1 MLSRFKFNSMQK
13 HYIFSLI
20 AAASLLCT
28 LPACGE
34 DDPELPGATT
44 ANGTTPETP
53 ETPSSTWSALT
64 ASPDAWDQTRRADV
78 TYQLLVYSFADS
90 NGDGYGDFNGVTAK
104 LDYLQSLGVT
114 ALWLS
119 PIHPSPSYHGYDVT
133 DYTTVNPKL
142 GTEADFS
149 RLVTEAHNRGIKIY
163 LDYVMNHTSDQHP
176 WFVAAKSSPDS
187 EYRGYYTF
195 SQNPSADVKAGNL
208 AMFASDMTNGYSA
221 GEWNTTTTAA
231 NNIKGVYKFELDWSN
246 SSAPTVTVTKATSA
260 EAENTTSGS
269 DDRYIWYGD
278 SQCKRF
284 YNKGGGKYEL
294 TLNIDTDWGF
304 LIRSSNTTWDNGTKY
319 GAPTASTKLELGK
332 AFSLDN
338 KTAANILFSSMD
350 LWYYHCAFSSSMP
363 DLDYG
368 KVGEWSSNAT
378 YNAMLSAAKGWVDR
392 GVDGFRLD
400 AVKHIYHNA
409 TNTDNPQ
416 FLNRFYTDMNTYY
429 KSKGK
434 TDDLYMVGEVL
445 EEYGKVA
452 PYYAGLPA
460 LFEFSF
466 WYRLSWAINN
476 QTGCYFAANIMS
488 YQTEYAKYRKSYI
501 EPTKLSN
508 HDEERTGTTLGKNTD
523 KEKLAA
529 CVLLTAGGSPYIYY
543 GEELGLYG
551 GQSNGDEYVRG
562 PMLWGDNTV
571 TAYTDKVD
579 KNVANSIKSVT
590 VQQSDSTSLL
600 SVYKRFIQLRHTY
613 PALAQGT
620 MSAHST
626 YNDSNLS
633 NKPIAAWY
641 MTKDSQ
647 KMLVVHN
654 FGATT
659 NTISLTDNVDKAV
672 GVNGS
677 VEQKDKQYRLGA
689 YSTVVFLLK

>member
-1 MLSRFKFNSMQK
+1 MQK
-13 HYIFSLI
+13 HIFLSLL
-20 AAASLLCT
+20 AAASLLCS
-28 LPACGE
+28 LSACGG
-34 DDPELPGATT
+34 DDPVNPVKP
-44 ANGTTPETP
+44 TTPETP
-53 ETPSSTWSALT
+53 DTPTSTWTALT
-64 ASPDAWDQTRRADV
+64 ASPDTWDNSRRADV

-90 NGDGYGDFNGVTAK
+90 DGDGYGDINGVTSK

-119 PIHPSPSYHGYDVT
+119 PINPSSSYHGYDVT
-133 DYTTVNPKL
+133 DYTAINSKL

-149 RLVTEAHNRGIKIY
+149 RLITEAHSRGIKIY

-176 WFVAAKSSPDS
+176 WFTSAKSSSSS
-187 EYRGYYTF
+187 EYRSYYTF
-195 SQNPSADVKAGNL
+195 SQDPAADVKAGNL
-208 AMFASDMTNGYSA
+208 AMFASDKNGYAA
-221 GEWNTTTTAA
+221 GEWNTTTTSAS
-231 NNIKGVYKFELDWSN
+231 NIKGVYKFELDWSG
-246 SSAPTVTVTKATSA
+246 SAPTVTVTEATTA
-260 EAENTTSGS
+260 EKENTTAGS
-269 DDRYIWYGD
+269 NDRYIWYGD

-284 YNKGGGKYEL
+284 YDKGNGKYEL
-294 TLNIDTDWGF
+294 TTDIDTDWGF
-304 LIRSSNTTWDNGTKY
+304 LIRTSNTTWDNGTKY
-319 GAPTASTKLELGK
+319 GAPSANTKLELGK
-332 AFSLDN
+332 AFTLDN
-338 KTAANILFSSMD
+338 KTAANILFSSMS

-368 KVGEWSSNAT
+368 KVGEWSTNAT
-378 YNAMLSAAKGWVDR
+378 YKAMLSAAKGWVDR

-400 AVKHIYHNA
+400 AVKHIYHNSTA
-409 TNTDNPQ
+409 SDNPQ

-434 TDDLYMVGEVL
+434 TDDIYMVGEVL
-445 EEYGKVA
+445 DEYGKVA

-488 YQTEYAKYRKSYI
+488 YQTEYAKYRASYI

-551 GQSNGDEYVRG
+551 NQTNGDEYVRG

-571 TAYTDKVD
+571 TAYTDKID
-579 KNVANSIKSVT
+579 KGVSTAIKSVT
-590 VQQSDSTSLL
+590 AQLGDDNSLL
-600 SVYKRFIQLRHTY
+600 NVYKQFIQLRHTY

-626 YNDSNLS
+626 YNDSNTTDKS
-633 NKPIAAWY
+633 IAAWY
-641 MTKDSQ
+641 ITKDSQ

-654 FGATT
+654 FGATSAT
-659 NTISLTDNVDKAV
+659 VTLKDNIDKAV
-672 GVNGS
+672 GINGT
-677 VEQKDKQYRLGA
+677 VEQKDSQYRLSA
-689 YSTVVFLLK
+689 YGSVVFLLK

>member
-1 MLSRFKFNSMQK
+1 MKK
-13 HYIFSLI
+13 HYLFSLLT
-20 AAASLLCT
+20 ATLLLCI
-28 LPACGE
+28 LPACGGSE
-34 DDPELPGATT
+34 DDPEVPVTPV
-44 ANGTTPETP
+44 TPETP
-53 ETPSSTWSALT
+53 VTPDTPASTWTALT
-64 ASPDAWDQTRRADV
+64 ATPDTWDNTRRADV

-90 NGDGYGDFNGVTAK
+90 DGDGYGDLNGVTAK

-133 DYTTVNPKL
+133 DYTAVNPKL
-142 GTEADFS
+142 GTEADFD

-176 WFVAAKSSPDS
+176 WFTAAKSSPDS
-187 EYRGYYTF
+187 EYRSYYTF
-195 SQNPSADVKAGNL
+195 SQDPQNDIKAGNL
-208 AMFASDMTNGYSA
+208 AMFASDKTNGYAS
-221 GEWNTTTTAA
+221 GEWNSTTTAS
-231 NNIKGVYKFELDWSN
+231 NRIQGVYKFELDWSN
-246 SSAPTVTVTKATSA
+246 ASAPTLTVTQATTA
-260 EAENTTSGS
+260 QADNTTSGS
-269 DDRYIWYGD
+269 DDRYLWYGD

-284 YNKGGGKYEL
+284 YNIGGGKYEL
-294 TLNIDTDWGF
+294 TLQIDTDWGF

-319 GAPTASTKLELGK
+319 GSPSESTKLELGQ
-332 AFSLDN
+332 AFTLDN
-338 KTAANILFSSMD
+338 KTAANILFSTMD
-350 LWYYHCAFSSSMP
+350 LWYYHCAFSTSMP

-368 KVGEWSSNAT
+368 AVGQWSTNAT
-378 YNAMLSAAKGWVDR
+378 YRALLSAAQGWVDR

-416 FLNRFYTDMNTYY
+416 FLNQFYTDMNTYY

-445 EEYGKVA
+445 EEYNKVA

-466 WYRLSWAINN
+466 WYRLSWALNN
-476 QTGCYFAANIMS
+476 NTGCYFAKDIMG
-488 YQTEYAKYRKSYI
+488 YQSSYAKYRASYI

-508 HDEERTGTTLGKNTD
+508 HDEERTGTTLGKSAD

-543 GEELGLYG
+543 GEEIGLYG
-551 GQSNGDEYVRG
+551 NQANGDEYVRG

-571 TAYTDKVD
+571 TAYTDKID
-579 KNVANSIKSVT
+579 KTVANSIKPVST
-590 VQQSDSTSLL
+590 QQADASSLL
-600 SVYKRFIQLRHTY
+600 SVYQQFIRLRHTY

-620 MSAHST
+620 MSRHAT
-626 YNDSNLS
+626 YNDSNTTDKS
-633 NKPIAAWY
+633 IAAWY

-654 FGATT
+654 FGTSQATVT
-659 NTISLTDNVDKAV
+659 LTDSIDKTV
-672 GVNGS
+672 GLNGS
-677 VEQKDKQYRLGA
+677 VEQKDQQYRLGA